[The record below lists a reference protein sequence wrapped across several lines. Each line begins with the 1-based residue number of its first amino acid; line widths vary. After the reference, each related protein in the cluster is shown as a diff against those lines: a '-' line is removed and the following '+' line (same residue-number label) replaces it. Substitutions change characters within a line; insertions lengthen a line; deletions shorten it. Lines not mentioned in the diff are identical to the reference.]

1 MRTGGIIQARLGSTR
16 LPGKVLLPLPYGSKT
31 SVLEQIIRR
40 AGKAS
45 SLDEVVVAT
54 SANKSDD
61 EVDALCHALNVKC
74 FRGDE
79 HNVLS
84 RYFHAAEAYDL
95 DVIVR
100 LTGDNPCI
108 DYDLLDSAVRH
119 HVDGKTDYTIT
130 RYYPAGMN
138 IEVLS
143 SQALRSAFDEARA
156 DHEREHVTPY
166 IAADPIRYKSASID
180 AEGEYRR
187 PDIRVTLDTEE
198 DYALLCAV
206 FDCLYPRDKF
216 FGIKEIIRL
225 FDMKTWLKLINK
237 KIIQKGIF
245 DSLEKE
251 IEEAIRICEL
261 QDLIKAKGV
270 LEARLHEGFDNN

>member
-16 LPGKVLLPLPYGSKT
+16 LPNKVLLPLPCGAKT
-31 SVLEQIIRR
+31 STLDQIIRR

-54 SANKSDD
+54 SYNKNDD
-61 EVDALCHALNVKC
+61 EVEALCRTLNVKC

-79 HNVLS
+79 YNVLS
-84 RYFHAAEAYDL
+84 RYFHAAKAYGL
-95 DVIVR
+95 DIIVR

-108 DYDLLDSAVRH
+108 DYNLLDSAVRH
-119 HVDGKTDYTIT
+119 HLDRDNDYTLT

-143 SQALRSAFDEARA
+143 FQALRSAFDEARA

-166 IAADPIRYKSASID
+166 IAADPGRYKNSFID
-180 AEGEYRR
+180 AEGEYRC

-198 DYALLCAV
+198 DYALLCVV
-206 FDCLYPRDKF
+206 FDILYPHDNF
-216 FGIKEIIRL
+216 FGAKELIRL
-225 FDMKTWLKLINK
+225 FREKPWLYLINK
-237 KIIQKGIF
+237 KIVQKEIF
-245 DSLEKE
+245 DTLE
-251 IEEAIRICEL
+251 EELREAAKICDL
-261 QDLIKAKGV
+261 QDLKKAKKF
-270 LEARLHEGFDNN
+270 LESQIN